1 MILKGRKY
9 GESREV
15 LVIIHGL
22 FGQSDNWT
30 GVARKLAESLQVFV
44 FDLRNHGDSPH
55 ADEITYELMAEDVVL
70 TLKDAGLNKVH
81 LIGHSMGG
89 KVGMVL
95 AQNYPGMLKSLTVI
109 DIAPKAY
116 KPHHQQI
123 LKGLNAIN
131 PEQISNRTEAE
142 EVLSKYIAEAPVR
155 QFLLKN
161 LSRAASGGFEWKFNL
176 SVLTE
181 KIDEVG
187 KPTNSKRSDIPALFY
202 TGEKSSYVKESD
214 HAEILS
220 LFPNAKFV
228 EMAGAGHWLHA
239 EKPAELIA
247 TLLEWVERNA

>member
-9 GESREV
+9 GESGEV

-44 FDLRNHGDSPH
+44 LDLRNHGDSPH
-55 ADEITYELMAEDVVL
+55 ADEITYELMAEDVASTVM
-70 TLKDAGLNKVH
+70 DAGLTKIH

-89 KVGMVL
+89 KVGMVV
-95 AQNYPGMLKSLTVI
+95 AQNYPQLLKSLTVI

-123 LKGLNAIN
+123 LKGLNAIK
-131 PEQISNRTEAE
+131 PQEISNRIEAE
-142 EVLSKYIAEAPVR
+142 ELLSKYIAEAPVR

-161 LSRAASGGFEWKFNL
+161 LSRSVSGGFEWKFNL
-176 SVLTE
+176 GVLTE
-181 KIDEVG
+181 KIDEIG
-187 KPTNSKRSDIPALFY
+187 KPTMAKRSDIPALFY
-202 TGEKSSYVKESD
+202 SGEKSSYVKDSD

-220 LFPNAKFV
+220 LFPNAEFV

-247 TLLEWVERNA
+247 TLLDWVNRNA